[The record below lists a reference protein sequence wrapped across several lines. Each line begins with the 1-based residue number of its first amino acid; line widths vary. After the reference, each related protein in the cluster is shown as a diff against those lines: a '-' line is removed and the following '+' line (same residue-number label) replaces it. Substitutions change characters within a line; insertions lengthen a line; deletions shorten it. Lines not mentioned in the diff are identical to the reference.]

1 MILRVNMKFFGLD
14 FIIEWYKEDGI
25 IERKVFIDIYCYFV
39 GEIELIYISVVISD
53 CDGLVSIVYFI
64 LCMCYIM

>member
-1 MILRVNMKFFGLD
+1 MKFFGLD

-39 GEIELIYISVVISD
+39 GEIELVYISVVISD

>member
-1 MILRVNMKFFGLD
+1 MKFFGLD